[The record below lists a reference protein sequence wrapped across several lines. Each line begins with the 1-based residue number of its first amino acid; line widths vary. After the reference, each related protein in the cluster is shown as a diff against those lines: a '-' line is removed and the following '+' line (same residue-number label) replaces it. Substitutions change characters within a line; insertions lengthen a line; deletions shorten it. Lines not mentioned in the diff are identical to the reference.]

1 MATITRESAQAPV
14 ALPSVGRGE
23 TYFGLLA
30 IVVGLLALLARFSGL
45 FG

>member
-1 MATITRESAQAPV
+1 MSTIAKESGRAPV

-23 TYFGLLA
+23 SLFGLVA
-30 IVVGLLALLARFSGL
+30 VVIGVLALVARFSGL